1 MGQMGVSKR
10 QMIHA
15 YMKERPYGLL
25 LFTAIALSL
34 ALVFLSI
41 AYIDFQDSGMFGVP
55 LTIMV
60 WIIPSLLIF
69 FWLLYLPTKRFLYS
83 TTFTWT
89 HILVTVSTTIILV
102 IVLCIVFTALLP
114 ASHGYPEL
122 IGDVIRIVFIMF
134 TIGQCTYLANVF
146 LGLFTKANKQF

>member
-102 IVLCIVFTALLP
+102 IVLCIVFTPLLP
-114 ASHGYPEL
+114 TSHGYPEL

-134 TIGQCTYLANVF
+134 TIGQCTYLANVL